1 MAQRNIQDFKMR
13 SRSNVVNRVGMRV
26 NFQEKKRKDYL
37 TTQHNSVVGS
47 SPTSMVAKAL
57 PLKKISRNDKNVKV
71 MSYHEVKQWSEK
83 YHLDGKH
90 VYQLEA
96 EFTSLVNMQ
105 V

>member
-1 MAQRNIQDFKMR
+1 
-13 SRSNVVNRVGMRV
+13 MRV
-26 NFQEKKRKDYL
+26 NFQEKKRKDYM
-37 TTQHNSVVGS
+37 TTQANSVVGS

-57 PLKKISRNDKNVKV
+57 PVKKISRNDKKVKV
-71 MSYHEVKQWSEK
+71 MSYNEVKKWSEK